1 MRYSLLTIVILL
13 TLLSPPIVTA
23 EEAGEQAPPKTE
35 PTTSATSGDRADIEQ
50 IEVTSKSLRVIPSE
64 PPDRHA
70 DIMGWPS
77 EKSERQSIAL
87 ELAED
92 SQLILKP

>member
-1 MRYSLLTIVILL
+1 M
-13 TLLSPPIVTA
+13 
-23 EEAGEQAPPKTE
+23 KTE
-35 PTTSATSGDRADIEQ
+35 AQTRQEIWEIGDREVAPSRGPVLARADINQ
-50 IEVTSKSLRVIPSE
+50 NNVISRNLQVIPSE
-64 PPDRHA
+64 PPEKHA